1 MVYILFGI
9 NDVDYV
15 RVFMAT
21 IMMMVMM
28 IGDGH
33 YIIIYNEDLKRGFNS
48 DRCDL
53 VKSKP
58 KSRGQAGSYTVP
70 NINLS
75 PYIEDNGDDKAT
87 LLLQRG
93 TQPPPW
99 AM

>member
-1 MVYILFGI
+1 MAYILFGI
-9 NDVDYV
+9 TDDVDYV
-15 RVFMAT
+15 GVFMA
-21 IMMMVMM
+21 IVMMVMM

-33 YIIIYNEDLKRGFNS
+33 YNEDLKRGFNS

-75 PYIEDNGDDKAT
+75 PYI
-87 LLLQRG
+87 
-93 TQPPPW
+93 
-99 AM
+99 